1 MNLINFISLRKHN
14 NLQSYVITISTL
26 QHFGCNWIEMFVFKN
41 VQCFFVFSFT
51 PEKVVLCIIIEF
63 HNYYCFFEDVKVSW
77 VNSTETTW
85 QGIYWMP
92 LKIVT
97 AVNHAIKRFSFLTE
111 NPLVLKTF
119 KGTQEVPM
127 SELMLLRFQDKN

>member
-1 MNLINFISLRKHN
+1 MNLISFISLRKHN
-14 NLQSYVITISTL
+14 NLQFFGVHYNILTVIELKYLYSRMYNAFSFL
-26 QHFGCNWIEMFVFKN
+26 
-41 VQCFFVFSFT
+41 FSFT
-51 PEKVVLCIIIEF
+51 PEKVVLCIIVEF

-97 AVNHAIKRFSFLTE
+97 AVNHAIKRFSFATE

>member
-1 MNLINFISLRKHN
+1 MNLINFISLIKHN
-14 NLQSYVITISTL
+14 NLQLDVITINIL
-26 QHFGCNWIEMFVFKN
+26 DVIELKCLYSRLYNAFTF
-41 VQCFFVFSFT
+41 FSFT

-97 AVNHAIKRFSFLTE
+97 AVNHAIKRFSFATE

>member
-1 MNLINFISLRKHN
+1 MNLINFISLIKHN
-14 NLQSYVITISTL
+14 NLQLDVITIYLTTFWML
-26 QHFGCNWIEMFVFKN
+26 LNWN
-41 VQCFFVFSFT
+41 VCIQDCIMLLRFFSFT

-97 AVNHAIKRFSFLTE
+97 AVNHAIKRFSFATE

-127 SELMLLRFQDKN
+127 SELMLLRF

>member
-1 MNLINFISLRKHN
+1 
-14 NLQSYVITISTL
+14 
-26 QHFGCNWIEMFVFKN
+26 
-41 VQCFFVFSFT
+41 
-51 PEKVVLCIIIEF
+51 
-63 HNYYCFFEDVKVSW
+63 
-77 VNSTETTW
+77 
-85 QGIYWMP
+85 MP

-97 AVNHAIKRFSFLTE
+97 AVNHAIKRFSFATE